1 MLTRCEPALDERERV
16 LAVEV
21 ADGQRRAFARVEHRG
36 ELWDNTLVPA
46 DAAARLEPLQIN
58 GDTEEVRLAMAWNGG
73 VSLAVWMGGVA
84 VELDAA
90 RRAHLGTGG
99 SDDGRSIYRALC
111 LAFNRI
117 LVLDILTG
125 ASAGGINGALL
136 GGMITHRRRLDANYL
151 RNRWIALGSFSD
163 LLRPTNMKKPPS
175 LMDGDY
181 FTKEVSSTF
190 RDCLGESSEAAVGE
204 LELAP
209 DAHLPDEV
217 LLDVQSTNV
226 SGLQRAIPDHWGEYF
241 YAREYRAPIR
251 FRRAE
256 DYTVDALATAARAS
270 ASFPAAFEPAKIDG
284 DAAKLAGYEGRI
296 RWGIDGG
303 LLENAPIEAAIDLI
317 PKRRADR
324 KVRRFVVYV
333 NADPPGKA
341 AVEDHPPS
349 PDLQQVLGYVVNLPR
364 DARFI
369 DELVAIE
376 NAFRRGQTAAD
387 ATLPLAQLPHEALG
401 DTANALLDANRRRR
415 ALGSLEEVTAQPGQ
429 PPRPGLGRAI
439 FSRLV
444 DADQLSLPWLPP
456 AASVQVSLDDWRWGI
471 RAAQRVLFL
480 ELDLLRLA
488 GSPDILLANR
498 GPIDG
503 AIAELDS
510 LATVLHG
517 RASIREA
524 TAELIDVE
532 DDDLAAHLEALDG
545 LFAAF
550 RPEIRNALETG
561 TNAFLEAIAPL
572 PMSTSLLDGM
582 EHTDMDRVTFFV
594 WRALAIEVIRR
605 AFVADHEVDSA
616 QTLRFAQLSPVA
628 PCPVMT
634 AKPFHDRGP
643 DSPGD
648 KLTGIHLGHFSAFYR
663 ASWRAN
669 DFMWGRL
676 DGALRVVDLMV
687 DAGTAANVG
696 VLAEALV
703 PQDHDEDAADRRAL
717 VVEALADAGTPN
729 IPDDPAQLRTLVD
742 SLITADL
749 GNSEKTLTRILCA
762 RAAQY
767 ETLKDELPA
776 LVKQA
781 EVDSKLGCF
790 TPPIRLE
797 AGSTLQQI
805 KQLRLSAD
813 SPKSVAERL
822 GRDSPDEATS
832 TLALRTLSQ
841 AALVGV
847 ATLNSLRLPLGKAT
861 VPVRVPFLSVS
872 GLTSQAW
879 GKRLAAGVAYA
890 AAAAYLTTRWL
901 GIQSEETRLEAVT
914 SLATIVLWIA
924 ALAVLGL
931 VAVPS
936 WRAWRAK
943 QGTRKLGQGAWAIAL
958 LVAGGLI
965 AASYAWWEFG
975 TWETLTASTGPT
987 PPEWMLWL
995 VLATLG
1001 PAAYLVRRLP
1011 SVGPARVLF
1020 GRTINRLDTGGALTA
1035 FAVFV
1040 ASAVLCGWSVV
1051 TLLGD
1056 ARDDDGGIW
1065 QWVGVVL
1072 VALATLLGIAYALF
1086 HRWRRR

>member
-1 MLTRCEPALDERERV
+1 
-16 LAVEV
+16 
-21 ADGQRRAFARVEHRG
+21 
-36 ELWDNTLVPA
+36 VPG

-136 GGMITHRRRLDANYL
+136 GGVITHRRRLDATYL

-181 FTKEVSSTF
+181 FTKEVASTF
-190 RDCLGESSEAAVGE
+190 RDCLGESSDAAVGE

-209 DAHLPDEV
+209 NAYLPDEV

-226 SGLQRAIPDHWGEYF
+226 AGLQRAIPDHWGEYF

-256 DYTVDALATAARAS
+256 DYTADALATAARAS

-284 DAAKLAGYEGRI
+284 DAAKLAGYEGKI

-303 LLENAPIEAAIDLI
+303 LLENAPIEAAIDQI
-317 PKRRADR
+317 PNRRADR

-341 AVEDHPPS
+341 AVEDHPPV

-369 DELVAIE
+369 DELAAIE
-376 NAFRRGQTAAD
+376 NALRRGQTAAD
-387 ATLPLAQLPHEALG
+387 AILPLAQLPYEALR
-401 DTANALLDANRRRR
+401 DTANALLDAYRRRR
-415 ALGSLEEVTAQPGQ
+415 ALGSLEEVTALPGE

-439 FSRLV
+439 LNRLV
-444 DADQLSLPWLPP
+444 EADQLSLPWLPP
-456 AASVQVSLDDWRWGI
+456 PGSVRVSLDDWRWGI
-471 RAAQRVLFL
+471 RSAQRVLFL

-488 GSPDILLANR
+488 GSPDLLLASR
-498 GPIDG
+498 GAIDG
-503 AIAELDS
+503 AIAQLDA
-510 LATVLHG
+510 LATVLRG

-524 TAELIDVE
+524 TGELSTVA

-545 LFAAF
+545 LFAGF
-550 RPEIRNALETG
+550 RPEIRDALETG

-572 PMSTSLLDGM
+572 PMSASLLDGVQ
-582 EHTDMDRVTFFV
+582 HTTMDRVTFFV

-605 AFVADHEVDSA
+605 AFVADHDVDSA
-616 QTLRFAQLSPVA
+616 QTLRFAQLTPVA

-634 AKPFHDRGP
+634 ATPLNDRGP

-687 DAGTAANVG
+687 DAGEASNLPA
-696 VLAEALV
+696 LAEALA
-703 PQDHDEDAADRRAL
+703 PTDPDSDAADRRAL
-717 VVEALADAGTPN
+717 VVEALEDAGTPN
-729 IPDDPAQLRTLVD
+729 IPDDPTQLRTLVAT
-742 SLITADL
+742 LITADL
-749 GNSEKTLTRILCA
+749 GTSEKTLTRTLCA

-781 EVDSKLGCF
+781 EADNKLGCF

-797 AGSTLQQI
+797 GSTLQQI

-813 SPKSVAERL
+813 SPTSVAERL
-822 GRDSPDEATS
+822 GRDSSDEATS

-841 AALVGV
+841 ATLVAV

-901 GIQSEETRLEAVT
+901 GIQNEETRLEAVT

-924 ALAVLGL
+924 VLAVLGL

-936 WRAWRAK
+936 WRAWRAE
-943 QGTRKLGQGAWAIAL
+943 QGIRKVGQGAWAIAL
-958 LVAGGLI
+958 LVAGGLV
-965 AASYAWWEFG
+965 AAGYAWWEFG

-1001 PAAYLVRRLP
+1001 PAAYLLRRIP
-1011 SVGPARVLF
+1011 SIGPARGPF
-1020 GRTINRLDTGGALTA
+1020 GTTFDRLDTGGALTA
-1035 FAVFV
+1035 LAVFV
-1040 ASAVLCGWSVV
+1040 ASAVLYGWSVA
-1051 TLLGD
+1051 TLWGD
-1056 ARDDDGGIW
+1056 ARDDSGGSW

-1086 HRWRRR
+1086 HRWRGR